1 MCSMKQLPSY
11 LHLYPDLW
19 PAHACCALW
28 APKQP
33 FFTTTNTTN
42 FRLQPQGSSEWMSP
56 KQNCNSSQE
65 FPWAF
70 HARNKNCAP
79 PASETLYCWE
89 NGLWFPT
96 ALVLIEFPFI
106 REGDRSFAEHAKI
119 WHCLWK
125 SRCFS
130 PVARQIPSADREQ
143 QENSK
148 VNSTSQGRSCSSCVF
163 WRKKRYIH
171 LCVCKLVCSGAF
183 LWNLQESQSVSG

>member
-1 MCSMKQLPSY
+1 
-11 LHLYPDLW
+11 
-19 PAHACCALW
+19 
-28 APKQP
+28 
-33 FFTTTNTTN
+33 
-42 FRLQPQGSSEWMSP
+42 MSP

-79 PASETLYCWE
+79 PASETLYCRE

-96 ALVLIEFPFI
+96 AFVLIEFPFI

-163 WRKKRYIH
+163 WRKKKVH
-171 LCVCKLVCSGAF
+171 TPLCLQTCVLWCLPLKSSG
-183 LWNLQESQSVSG
+183 ESISFRLDYFACITVGPPKWGPGSKTNQKPPTICRTTEVPTTNHHFYCIGEKGRVLYN